1 MLWRRY
7 HAQTE
12 ASREAEERQET
23 DARIRLG
30 KHSAGGFHR
39 RAAHGR
45 RKLIRNPVADR
56 EVPLR
61 PRDNN
66 GRRVMRF
73 MAMTGAAALA
83 MALAACSGGT
93 GTTNVAV
100 MNDTA
105 FGNDMGLDTDRK
117 SPRLNSSH

>member
-12 ASREAEERQET
+12 ASGEAEGRQET

-61 PRDNN
+61 PRSEEHTSELQSL
-66 GRRVMRF
+66 MR
-73 MAMTGAAALA
+73 T
-83 MALAACSGGT
+83 SY
-93 GTTNVAV
+93 AV
-100 MNDTA
+100 FCLKKKTHKTYPRDTRSTVRND
-105 FGNDMGLDTDRK
+105 
-117 SPRLNSSH
+117 